1 MNRINITA
9 PLLAALLTLSAG
21 CSMDFEPSLVE
32 EGTILALRA
41 TQEVEPDGPIEV
53 EALTVGVDDLSW
65 TVCGAPW
72 TGTQDGLEC
81 MTPSWPLEPNNAG
94 TGATLDLDTT
104 PIPAEYKDLLESL
117 WVQAAGDDEAVV
129 PAVLTVSLTQAP
141 NNPGLVGVLLDGVA
155 PEDWASSGEVEI
167 EVTPV
172 WADETAS
179 EGATTSF
186 YTTAGAFDPWRV
198 SEAGTTLLTLE
209 GTETTLTLYVIARFL
224 GEGATW
230 TQVEV
235 NL

>member
-1 MNRINITA
+1 MNHMSVTA
-9 PLLAALLTLSAG
+9 PLWGLLLALSAG

-32 EGTILALRA
+32 QGTILALRA

-53 EALTVGVDDLSW
+53 EALTVGVESLSW
-65 TVCGAPW
+65 SVCGAPW
-72 TGTQDGLEC
+72 TGSEDGLEC
-81 MTPSWPLEPNNAG
+81 MTPSWNLEADSTG
-94 TGATLDLDTT
+94 TGTTLDVGAS
-104 PIPAEYKDLLESL
+104 PIPAEYKELLESL
-117 WVQAAGDDEAVV
+117 WVRADGDDEAVV
-129 PAVLTVSLTQAP
+129 PAVLAVSLTQAP
-141 NNPGLVGVLLDGVA
+141 NNPELIGVLLDGVA
-155 PEDWASSGEVEI
+155 PEDWTGASGAEI

-172 WADETAS
+172 WADDTAS

-186 YTTAGAFDPWRV
+186 YTTAGAFDPWRITD
-198 SEAGTTLLTLE
+198 SGTTVLTLE

>member
-9 PLLAALLTLSAG
+9 PLLGALLTLSAG
-21 CSMDFEPSLVE
+21 CTMDFEPSLVE

-41 TQEVEPDGPIEV
+41 TQEVEPDGPIQI
-53 EALTVGVDDLSW
+53 EALTVGVESLSW
-65 TVCGAPW
+65 SVCGAPW
-72 TGTQDGLEC
+72 TGTQTGLEC
-81 MTPSWPLEPNNAG
+81 ITPSWNLAADEA
-94 TGATLDLDTT
+94 TSSATLDLDQS

-117 WVQAAGDDEAVV
+117 WVRAEGDSDDVV

-141 NNPGLVGVLLDGVA
+141 NNPELVGVLLDGVA
-155 PEDWASSGEVEI
+155 PGDWTGSNGVEI

-172 WADETAS
+172 WTGDAAS

-186 YTTAGAFDPWRV
+186 YTTAGAFDPWRITD
-198 SEAGTTLLTLE
+198 SGTTVLTLE
-209 GTETTLTLYVIARFL
+209 GTETTLTVYVIARFL